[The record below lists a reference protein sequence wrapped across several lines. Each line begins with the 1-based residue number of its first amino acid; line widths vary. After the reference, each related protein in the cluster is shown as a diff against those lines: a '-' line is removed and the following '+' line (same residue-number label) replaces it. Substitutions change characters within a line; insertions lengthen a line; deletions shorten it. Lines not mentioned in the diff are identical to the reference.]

1 MAESFNWCAPQ
12 KSTLLTLMFE
22 FLGVDVEVLE
32 TPELQN
38 SSIKTTNVVNKDG
51 T

>member
-1 MAESFNWCAPQ
+1 MSP
-12 KSTLLTLMFE
+12 LLTLMFT
-22 FLGVDVEVLE
+22 FFGVDVEVLE

-38 SSIKTTNVVNKDG
+38 SSTKTTNVVNKDG